1 MKKKLS
7 LLMIA
12 LVAIAAFA
20 VQVSRRAA
28 TEVANIAALNVLENG
43 AEFNFTGEAL
53 VVYQNGNYV
62 YVKDDTGSTLIYKK
76 DVVAAN
82 SIGKTIAANWTGKV
96 NIYKN
101 LFEVVPDAT
110 ELTLKE
116 GDPVAVSYPVAAI
129 ADVKAENVNQVVT
142 LKGVTYSAL
151 SGKNF
156 TITSGET
163 TVAGYNQFNLEIA
176 APEDGKIYDI
186 VGAISRFNDNI
197 QFQPIQIKQ
206 YYAVNV
212 AADIPN
218 GTVTVD
224 KANAPE
230 GDVVT
235 ITATPAEGYKL
246 LAYSVKNGEEDV
258 AVSGGK
264 FTMPAGNVTVSATF
278 AQPEDIT
285 IAPESGDIVAA
296 LKAATTDAGKIAK
309 NITINLTKG
318 VEYTLSSTIKG
329 PANIT
334 INGNGATIDASTGDN
349 IVGIEGVT
357 ELAKKADETA
367 STYSLVNAITFKN
380 VTIKGMKKALVRD
393 LMSNKTLLETLTI
406 DNCVIEASNAKVVI
420 DFDGRGYVGKA
431 IVKNSTI
438 WAAVPTAKHFA
449 KYGSRPKDINGN
461 LNQEFDVQ
469 NSTFVNIAANADF
482 GGGQNFNNFSQKGTA
497 NNIYTLKNNIF
508 VNCGKS
514 GQVVVGF
521 NAGQTSATPVWNV
534 DGNAF
539 NWNGADVAAAEVSK
553 AGTHKVGEGEAQVD
567 EDIVKNSVEGLVA
580 FKDAANGDFTLG
592 FDCAQYAAKIGDPR
606 WLVENIGEAIV
617 LNPATG
623 ADLYTELTTAM
634 AQNPNPA
641 SITINLAEN
650 GAYTISGSLSASKP
664 IAINGND
671 ATIDASALAVPFIQ
685 MAELPTFN
693 LNEKGAYLVDAIT
706 IKDVKITGLKYQLI
720 YGNKQKYLIGKL
732 TVDDSVIAIDG
743 TNKKTILDFNGG
755 GNASEIIIS
764 NSTLWANPSN
774 AQNGGLFSSQ
784 SGHGSIQDLGS
795 ETQLFAITNSTIY
808 NIAYGKTTNSQR
820 RNNTAGM
827 EFKVEN
833 SVIANSG
840 KSGQFVV
847 GLNGGSANAAQTYT
861 INNNIFNFDGA
872 DVSAAEQTKVQE
884 KIADKE
890 LNSVAG
896 VMAFTNAAE
905 GDFGGTFQLA
915 PDFTVPTVAVGD
927 PRWQIMY
934 KESPIKTLWK
944 STEAVAL
951 AWGTGVDV
959 EKANTDII
967 QVGDVIHVAVEGVT
981 AGSAWSAQVAI
992 SDQAWTQLEN
1002 GVPVGTGDVAD
1013 AAFVVTG
1020 DMLALIKANGLKITG
1035 DGYSTKQVTVERGVY
1050 MGSENSIWVGDA
1062 TLTWTQASVTKFH
1075 FINTNVAAGQ
1085 IIKLTYEATGNPNIQ
1100 LRYGWGDT
1108 DVYGNPTYG
1117 EGFATLA
1124 VSAEAV
1130 EILKDKG
1137 LIINADGI
1145 RLTQMELLPAPP
1157 VDITIN
1163 PESGADIYAAL
1174 KAATDKVAKVG
1185 NITIV
1190 LAENGNYTVS
1200 APLVA
1205 PANLTIFAPIVSGA
1219 TIDASGN
1226 DGDFITLNGSDTYA
1240 KKADGTDSDHFL
1252 IDMINIW
1259 GLRITGLKGALVKDS
1274 QKTFVKNLGISESVI
1289 EVPATKNVLDF
1300 NGKGYIGKVAVFTS
1314 TIYAKDKNTG
1324 FFAQYGSRPKNIDG
1338 DWLQEF
1344 EVQYST
1350 IVNIANGKNF
1360 CDLKQNGTAQN
1371 VYTLKNNIFVDCGKN
1386 GQVVVGFNKGQASAT
1401 PVWDVDGNIFNAGGE
1416 DKSAAE
1422 VEKAGQKDGA
1432 DIVKNSVAGV
1442 VTFTNAAEGDFN
1454 GTFAPAEGTAAPATM
1469 PGDPRWTIAAS
1480 ADKLYVI
1487 SDLNGW
1493 DRTAL
1498 TELTFN
1504 AETQAYEWEIAPTGF
1519 FNFAFA
1525 TKQLTAAE
1533 AEADPNWED
1542 FNNNYRYAIAAGDNL
1557 ATLNEALPLLKVN
1570 GTIQLKAVK
1579 EGTTYK
1585 ISVAKDL
1592 STVTITGEFAP
1603 EPQPVTVDKL
1613 FIMGT
1618 GTPGE
1623 WSTTTELTFNEAT
1636 QAFEYEATVT
1646 EDTYLTFG
1654 DAAFTS
1660 WDEFN
1665 GKHRYAPAEGNTDA
1679 VMDQATQLVL
1689 VNNGCV
1695 VLKNAGTYKISVTKD
1710 LKMTIT
1716 AAGTGINSIA
1726 ADKMKNATIYTVSGQ
1741 RVEKAQ
1747 KGLYIIDGRKVVI
1760 K

>member
-12 LVAIAAFA
+12 LVAITAFA

-82 SIGKTIAANWTGKV
+82 SIGKTIEANWTGKV
-96 NIYKN
+96 SIYNK
-101 LFEVVPDAT
+101 LFEVVPDAET
-110 ELTLKE
+110 LTLKE
-116 GDPVAVSYPVAAI
+116 GDPVTVTYPEATI
-129 ADVKAENVNQVVT
+129 ADVTVANVNKIVKLTDVT
-142 LKGVTYSAL
+142 IASV
-151 SGKNF
+151 SGKDF
-156 TITSGET
+156 KIKKGDV
-163 TVAGYNQFNLEIA
+163 TVAGYNQFAVEGLASGLVCTEM
-176 APEDGKIYDI
+176 
-186 VGAISRFNDNI
+186 VGAISVYNDAI
-197 QFQPIQIKQ
+197 QFQPISYTVGTPAPDPVDVVISPETG
-206 YYAVNV
+206 
-212 AADIPN
+212 ADISAALS
-218 GTVTVD
+218 D
-224 KANAPE
+224 A
-230 GDVVT
+230 
-235 ITATPAEGYKL
+235 TATAPVK
-246 LAYSVKNGEEDV
+246 SV
-258 AVSGGK
+258 
-264 FTMPAGNVTVSATF
+264 
-278 AQPEDIT
+278 
-285 IAPESGDIVAA
+285 
-296 LKAATTDAGKIAK
+296 
-309 NITINLTKG
+309 TINLAKDG
-318 VEYTLSSTIKG
+318 AYTLTSTIKA
-329 PANIT
+329 PAVT
-334 INGNGATIDASTGDN
+334 INGNGATIDASAGDN

-357 ELAKKADETA
+357 EFAKKADGTD
-367 STYSLVNAITFKN
+367 SDHSLVSAITFKD
-380 VTIKGMKKALVRD
+380 VTIKGMKKALIRD
-393 LMSNKTLLETLTI
+393 LMTKTLLETLTI
-406 DNCVIEASNAKVVI
+406 DNCVMQASDAKPFI
-420 DFDGRGYVGKA
+420 DFDGRGYVGKVV
-431 IVKNSTI
+431 VKNSTI
-438 WAAVPTAKHFA
+438 WAAAPTNKNLA
-449 KYGSRPKDINGN
+449 KYGSRPKNVN
-461 LNQEFDVQ
+461 EALLQEFDIQ
-469 NSTFVNIAANADF
+469 NSTIVNIGSKPDF
-482 GGGQNFNNFSQKGTA
+482 SGGQNFNNLKQSGTA
-497 NNIYTLKNNIF
+497 QNVYTVKNNIF

-514 GQVVVGF
+514 GQVIVGLNNGQTSATPVWDVDGNAFNWNDADVSATEVSKAGKHKVGEEDVDIVQNSVEGVVAFKDAANGDFTLGDCAQYTKGTGDPRWIVKVAKDITISPESGDIATALAAAEAELAYNEVVGKITIILADNGTYTVSAPIVAPSDLYISLPIGSEGVATIDASGNEGDFITLNGSTTFAKKADGADSDHYLIDMVGIAGVKITGLKGALITDAQKTLVNGVAIANSVIEMPAAGKNVLNFSGKGYVGKVKVLNSTIYAKDKNTGFFAQYGSRPKNIDGDWLQEFDVQNSTIVNIANGKNFCDLKQSGTAQNVYTLKNNIFVDCGKSGQVVVGF
-521 NAGQTSATPVWNV
+521 NKGQTSATPVWNV
-534 DGNAF
+534 DGNIF
-539 NWNGADVAAAEVSK
+539 NAGGEDKSTAEVEK
-553 AGTHKVGEGEAQVD
+553 AGKVGE
-567 EDIVKNSVEGLVA
+567 EDIVKNSV
-580 FKDAANGDFTLG
+580 
-592 FDCAQYAAKIGDPR
+592 
-606 WLVENIGEAIV
+606 
-617 LNPATG
+617 
-623 ADLYTELTTAM
+623 
-634 AQNPNPA
+634 
-641 SITINLAEN
+641 
-650 GAYTISGSLSASKP
+650 
-664 IAINGND
+664 
-671 ATIDASALAVPFIQ
+671 
-685 MAELPTFN
+685 
-693 LNEKGAYLVDAIT
+693 
-706 IKDVKITGLKYQLI
+706 
-720 YGNKQKYLIGKL
+720 
-732 TVDDSVIAIDG
+732 
-743 TNKKTILDFNGG
+743 
-755 GNASEIIIS
+755 
-764 NSTLWANPSN
+764 
-774 AQNGGLFSSQ
+774 
-784 SGHGSIQDLGS
+784 
-795 ETQLFAITNSTIY
+795 
-808 NIAYGKTTNSQR
+808 
-820 RNNTAGM
+820 
-827 EFKVEN
+827 
-833 SVIANSG
+833 
-840 KSGQFVV
+840 
-847 GLNGGSANAAQTYT
+847 
-861 INNNIFNFDGA
+861 
-872 DVSAAEQTKVQE
+872 
-884 KIADKE
+884 
-890 LNSVAG
+890 AG
-896 VMAFTNAAE
+896 VVTFTNAAE
-905 GDFGGTFQLA
+905 GDFNGTFA
-915 PDFTVPTVAVGD
+915 PAEGTVVPATMPGD
-927 PRWQIMY
+927 PRW
-934 KESPIKTLWK
+934 KVVVP
-944 STEAVAL
+944 A
-951 AWGTGVDV
+951 
-959 EKANTDII
+959 TDI
-967 QVGDVIHVAVEGVT
+967 E
-981 AGSAWSAQVAI
+981 I
-992 SDQAWTQLEN
+992 S
-1002 GVPVGTGDVAD
+1002 
-1013 AAFVVTG
+1013 
-1020 DMLALIKANGLKITG
+1020 
-1035 DGYSTKQVTVERGVY
+1035 
-1050 MGSENSIWVGDA
+1050 
-1062 TLTWTQASVTKFH
+1062 
-1075 FINTNVAAGQ
+1075 
-1085 IIKLTYEATGNPNIQ
+1085 
-1100 LRYGWGDT
+1100 
-1108 DVYGNPTYG
+1108 
-1117 EGFATLA
+1117 
-1124 VSAEAV
+1124 
-1130 EILKDKG
+1130 
-1137 LIINADGI
+1137 
-1145 RLTQMELLPAPP
+1145 
-1157 VDITIN
+1157 
-1163 PESGADIYAAL
+1163 PESGADIYTAL
-1174 KAATDKVAKVG
+1174 KAETDKVAKVG
-1185 NITIV
+1185 NITII

-1338 DWLQEF
+1338 NWLQEF

-1618 GTPGE
+1618 GTPKG
-1623 WSTTTELTFNEAT
+1623 WDGTTELTFNEAT

-1654 DAAFTS
+1654 DAEFTS
-1660 WDEFN
+1660 WPDFN
-1665 GKHRYAPAEGNTDA
+1665 GKHRFAPAEGNTDA
-1679 VMDQATQLVL
+1679 VLDQAVQLVL
-1689 VNNGCV
+1689 VNDGCV

-1716 AAGTGINSIA
+1716 AGGTGINSIA

-1747 KGLYIIDGRKVVI
+1747 KGLYIIDGKKVVV

>member
-1 MKKKLS
+1 
-7 LLMIA
+7 MIA
-12 LVAIAAFA
+12 LVAITAFA

-82 SIGKTIAANWTGKV
+82 SIGKTIEANWTGKV
-96 NIYKN
+96 SIFNK
-101 LFEVVPDAT
+101 LFEVVPDAET
-110 ELTLKE
+110 LTLKE
-116 GDPVAVSYPVAAI
+116 GDPVTVTYPEATI
-129 ADVKAENVNQVVT
+129 ADVTVSNVNKIVKLTDVT
-142 LKGVTYSAL
+142 IASV
-151 SGKNF
+151 SGKDF
-156 TITSGET
+156 KIKKGDV
-163 TVAGYNQFNLEIA
+163 TVAGYNQFAVEGLASGLVCTEM
-176 APEDGKIYDI
+176 
-186 VGAISRFNDNI
+186 VGAISVYNDAI
-197 QFQPIQIKQ
+197 QFQPISYTVGTPAPDPVDVVISPETG
-206 YYAVNV
+206 
-212 AADIPN
+212 ADISAALS
-218 GTVTVD
+218 D
-224 KANAPE
+224 A
-230 GDVVT
+230 
-235 ITATPAEGYKL
+235 TATAPVK
-246 LAYSVKNGEEDV
+246 SV
-258 AVSGGK
+258 
-264 FTMPAGNVTVSATF
+264 
-278 AQPEDIT
+278 
-285 IAPESGDIVAA
+285 
-296 LKAATTDAGKIAK
+296 
-309 NITINLTKG
+309 TINLAKDG
-318 VEYTLSSTIKG
+318 AYTLTSTIKA
-329 PANIT
+329 PAVT
-334 INGNGATIDASTGDN
+334 INGNGATIDASAGDN

-357 ELAKKADETA
+357 EFAKKADGTD
-367 STYSLVNAITFKN
+367 SDHSLVSAITFKD
-380 VTIKGMKKALVRD
+380 VTIKGMKKALIRD
-393 LMSNKTLLETLTI
+393 LMTKTLLETLTI
-406 DNCVIEASNAKVVI
+406 DNCVMQTSDAKPFI
-420 DFDGRGYVGKA
+420 DFDGRGYVGKVV
-431 IVKNSTI
+431 VKNSTI
-438 WAAVPTAKHFA
+438 WAAAPTNKNFA
-449 KYGSRPKDINGN
+449 KYGSRPKNVN
-461 LNQEFDVQ
+461 EALLQEFDIQ
-469 NSTFVNIAANADF
+469 NSTIVNIGSKPDF
-482 GGGQNFNNFSQKGTA
+482 SGGQNFNNLKQSGTA
-497 NNIYTLKNNIF
+497 QNVYTVKNNIF

-514 GQVVVGF
+514 GQVIVGL
-521 NAGQTSATPVWNV
+521 NNGQTSATPVWDV

-539 NWNGADVAAAEVSK
+539 NWNDADVSATEVSK
-553 AGTHKVGEGEAQVD
+553 AAKHKVGEEDV
-567 EDIVKNSVEGLVA
+567 DIVQNSIEGVVA

-592 FDCAQYAAKIGDPR
+592 DCAQYTKGTGDPR
-606 WLVENIGEAIV
+606 WIV
-617 LNPATG
+617 KVAKDITIAPESGDIAAALTAAET
-623 ADLYTELTTAM
+623 DLAYNEVPG
-634 AQNPNPA
+634 N
-641 SITINLAEN
+641 ITINLAEN
-650 GAYTISGSLSASKP
+650 VTYTVGATMVAPNSIT
-664 IAINGND
+664 INGNG
-671 ATIDASALAVPFIQ
+671 AIIDASALEANVIEWKTK
-685 MAELPTFN
+685 ATEDTEWTN
-693 LNEKGAYLVDAIT
+693 ANVSISGVT
-706 IKDVKITGLKYQLI
+706 VKGLKKALFY
-720 YGNKQKYLIGKL
+720 
-732 TVDDSVIAIDG
+732 
-743 TNKKTILDFNGG
+743 
-755 GNASEIIIS
+755 S
-764 NSTLWANPSN
+764 NSKNYYGDFSLINSVVEQAGDATTFDYTKGSVAVNFTVSGSTIYAPTATTKSLY
-774 AQNGGLFSSQ
+774 SSQ
-784 SGHGSIQDLGS
+784 SAQKATEAPDVT
-795 ETQLFAITNSTIY
+795 TQTFTFYLNTMY
-808 NIAYGKTTNSQR
+808 NLAKGKNFFTHRQNSQKWLTFGAQS
-820 RNNTAGM
+820 NIFVNC
-827 EFKVEN
+827 
-833 SVIANSG
+833 G
-840 KSGQFVV
+840 KSGQTIK
-847 GLNGGSANAAQTYT
+847 GLNGGGSSANPTWA
-861 INNNIFNFDGA
+861 IDGNVFNFDGA
-872 DVSAAEQTKVQE
+872 DTSANEQTGDADHTQDEVPGLNETVQ
-884 KIADKE
+884 
-890 LNSVAG
+890 NSVAG
-896 VMAFTNAAE
+896 VITFTDATT
-905 GDFGGTFQLA
+905 GDFNGNCQLA
-915 PDFTVPTVAVGD
+915 PDVTVPTAAVGD
-927 PRWQIMY
+927 PRWTIMY
-934 KESPIKTLWK
+934 KESPIKTIWK
-944 STEAVAL
+944 SAEAVAL
-951 AWGTGVDV
+951 SWGTGVDV

-981 AGSAWSAQVAI
+981 AGSAWSAQVALY
-992 SDQAWTQLEN
+992 DQQWAQLEN
-1002 GVPVGTGDVAD
+1002 GTPVGTGDVTD
-1013 AAFVVTG
+1013 AAIVVTG
-1020 DMLALIKANGLKITG
+1020 DMLALIKANGLKIAG

-1050 MGSENSIWVGDA
+1050 MGSENSIWLGDA
-1062 TLTWTQASVTKFH
+1062 TLDWTQASVTKFH
-1075 FINTNVAAGQ
+1075 FINSNVTAGQ
-1085 IIKLTYEATGNPNIQ
+1085 IIKLTYEATGTPNIQ
-1100 LRYGWGDT
+1100 LRYGWGET
-1108 DVYGNPTYG
+1108 DVYGQPTYG

-1130 EILKDKG
+1130 DILKDKG
-1137 LIINADGI
+1137 LIINAAGI

-1157 VDITIN
+1157 VDITIS
-1163 PESGADIYAAL
+1163 PESGADIFAAL
-1174 KAATDKVAKVG
+1174 KAETDKVAKVG
-1185 NITIV
+1185 KITII
-1190 LAENGNYTVS
+1190 LAENGAYTVS
-1200 APLVA
+1200 APIVA
-1205 PANLTIFAPIVSGA
+1205 PSDLYISLPIGSEGVA

-1226 DGDFITLNGSDTYA
+1226 EGDFITLNGSDTFA
-1240 KKADGTDSDHFL
+1240 KKADGTETDHYL
-1252 IDMINIW
+1252 IDIVGIA
-1259 GLRITGLKGALVKDS
+1259 GVKITGLKGALITDA
-1274 QKTFVKNLGISESVI
+1274 QKTLVNGVAIANSVI
-1289 EVPATKNVLDF
+1289 EMPAAGKNVLNF
-1300 NGKGYIGKVAVFTS
+1300 NGKGYVGKVKVLNS

-1338 DWLQEF
+1338 NWLQEF
-1344 EVQYST
+1344 DVQNST

-1618 GTPGE
+1618 GTPKGWE
-1623 WSTTTELTFNEAT
+1623 GTTELTFNEAT

-1654 DAAFTS
+1654 DAEFAS
-1660 WDEFN
+1660 WADFN
-1665 GKHRYAPAEGNTDA
+1665 GKHRFAPAEGNTDA
-1679 VMDQATQLVL
+1679 VLDQAVQLVL
-1689 VNNGCV
+1689 VNDGCV

-1747 KGLYIIDGRKVVI
+1747 KGLYIIDGKKVVV

>member
-1 MKKKLS
+1 
-7 LLMIA
+7 MIA
-12 LVAIAAFA
+12 LVTIAAFA

-96 NIYKN
+96 SIYNK
-101 LFEVVPDAT
+101 LFEVVPDAET
-110 ELTLKE
+110 LTLKE
-116 GDPVAVSYPVAAI
+116 GDPVTVTYPEATLVDVTAA
-129 ADVKAENVNQVVT
+129 NVNKIVKLTDVT
-142 LKGVTYSAL
+142 IASV
-151 SGKNF
+151 SGKDF
-156 TITSGET
+156 KIKKGDV
-163 TVAGYNQFNLEIA
+163 TVAGYNQFAVEGLASGLVCTEM
-176 APEDGKIYDI
+176 
-186 VGAISRFNDNI
+186 VGAISVYNDAI
-197 QFQPIQIKQ
+197 QFQPISYTVGTPAPDPVDVVISPETG
-206 YYAVNV
+206 
-212 AADIPN
+212 ADISAALS
-218 GTVTVD
+218 D
-224 KANAPE
+224 A
-230 GDVVT
+230 
-235 ITATPAEGYKL
+235 TATAPVK
-246 LAYSVKNGEEDV
+246 SV
-258 AVSGGK
+258 
-264 FTMPAGNVTVSATF
+264 
-278 AQPEDIT
+278 
-285 IAPESGDIVAA
+285 
-296 LKAATTDAGKIAK
+296 
-309 NITINLTKG
+309 TINLAKDG
-318 VEYTLSSTIKG
+318 AYTLTSTIKA
-329 PANIT
+329 PAVT
-334 INGNGATIDASTGDN
+334 INGNGATIDASAGDN

-357 ELAKKADETA
+357 EFAKKADGTD
-367 STYSLVNAITFKN
+367 SDHSLVSAITFKD
-380 VTIKGMKKALVRD
+380 VTIKGMKKALIRD
-393 LMSNKTLLETLTI
+393 LMTKTLLETLTI
-406 DNCVIEASNAKVVI
+406 DNCVMQVSDAKPFI
-420 DFDGRGYVGKA
+420 DFDSRGYVGKVV
-431 IVKNSTI
+431 VKNSTI
-438 WAAVPTAKHFA
+438 WAAAGTNKNFA
-449 KYGSRPKDINGN
+449 KYGSRPKNVNDA

-469 NSTFVNIAANADF
+469 NSTLVNIAPKADF
-482 GGGQNFNNFSQKGTA
+482 SGGQNLNNLKQNGTA

-521 NAGQTSATPVWNV
+521 NNGQTSATPVWNV

-634 AQNPNPA
+634 AENANPA

-706 IKDVKITGLKYQLI
+706 IKEVKITGLKYQLI

-755 GNASEIIIS
+755 GNASEILIN

-795 ETQLFAITNSTIY
+795 EKQLFAITNSTIY

-861 INNNIFNFDGA
+861 INNNIFNFDAA

-915 PDFTVPTVAVGD
+915 PDFTVPTVAIGD

-1157 VDITIN
+1157 VDIVIN

-1174 KAATDKVAKVG
+1174 KAETDKVAKVG
-1185 NITIV
+1185 NITIN
-1190 LAENGNYTVS
+1190 LAKNGAYTVG
-1200 APLVA
+1200 ATLVA
-1205 PANLTIFAPIVSGA
+1205 PNSITINGNGA
-1219 TIDASGN
+1219 IIDASALEANMIQWTNIDAAATWTKADVSISGVTVK
-1226 DGDFITLNGSDTYA
+1226 GL
-1240 KKADGTDSDHFL
+1240 KKALFFSNSKYYYGNFTL
-1252 IDMINIW
+1252 INSFIEQAADA
-1259 GLRITGLKGALVKDS
+1259 TTFDYTKGSVAL
-1274 QKTFVKNLGISESVI
+1274 N
-1289 EVPATKNVLDF
+1289 
-1300 NGKGYIGKVAVFTS
+1300 FTIAGS
-1314 TIYAKDKNTG
+1314 TIYAPTATTKSLYSSQGGQKASEYNADATQNFLFSLNTMYNL
-1324 FFAQYGSRPKNIDG
+1324 AK
-1338 DWLQEF
+1338 
-1344 EVQYST
+1344 
-1350 IVNIANGKNF
+1350 GKNF
-1360 CDLKQNGTAQN
+1360 FTHRQNSQKWISYTVQN
-1371 VYTLKNNIFVDCGKN
+1371 NLFVNCGKS
-1386 GQVVVGFNKGQASAT
+1386 GQVIKGLNGGGSSANPTWVVKGNAFNF
-1401 PVWDVDGNIFNAGGE
+1401 DGA
-1416 DKSAAE
+1416 DTSAAE
-1422 VEKAGQKDGA
+1422 ATGDDEEP
-1432 DIVKNSVAGV
+1432 VKESVAGV
-1442 VTFTNAAEGDFN
+1442 MTFNNVETPDFGGTFEMPFGATAPEALGDNRWIITFTNAP
-1454 GTFAPAEGTAAPATM
+1454 APKFYIIG
-1469 PGDPRWTIAAS
+1469 
-1480 ADKLYVI
+1480 
-1487 SDLNGW
+1487 LNGNW
-1493 DRTAL
+1493 DRTNMIEM
-1498 TELTFN
+1498 TRNESGRYEYEFTT
-1504 AETQAYEWEIAPTGF
+1504 ETQAF
-1519 FNFAFA
+1519 FAFA
-1525 TKQLTAAE
+1525 DKQMTAEE
-1533 AEADPNWED
+1533 AEADQDWSV
-1542 FNNNYRYAIAAGDNL
+1542 FNSFRYSLGDGNVEYTQL
-1557 ATLNEALPLLKVN
+1557 GEIKSLVKGATN
-1570 GTIQLKAVK
+1570 GTITLKP
-1579 EGTTYK
+1579 GTFK
-1585 ISVAKDL
+1585 ITVEPDFNA
-1592 STVTITGEFAP
+1592 VTITGEFAP
-1603 EPQPVTVDKL
+1603 EPQPVTVEHL
-1613 FIMGT
+1613 FIMGN

-1623 WSTTTELTFNEAT
+1623 WSTTTEMTYNETA
-1636 QAFEYEATVT
+1636 QAFEYTATVT
-1646 EDTYLTFG
+1646 GDTYLTFG

-1689 VNNGCV
+1689 VNDGCV
-1695 VLKNAGTYKISVTKD
+1695 VLKTPGTYKISVTKN
-1710 LKMTIT
+1710 LVMTVT
-1716 AAGTGINSIA
+1716 AEGTGINSIA

-1747 KGLYIIDGRKVVI
+1747 KGLYIIDGKKVVV